1 MAKKKYKNISQR
13 ADGRYMARFQI
24 NGQTYCLYGK
34 DPAKLFK
41 EMEEMKEKAA
51 LSKFQ
56 SSLSRLTLDEWWQE
70 WFEKFKRLMLKAESS
85 AAAYR
90 RQFANSYGCR
100 IGDKLLRD
108 IRQIDIQ
115 TCVVD
120 MLESGRSSKTIR
132 EATGIL
138 RQCIEAA
145 MANGFMQTNPALGIQ
160 IPESGTVKRRVL
172 TVSEQEELIDYLK
185 SVKHYYTEMI
195 MIMLIT
201 GMRIG
206 EVGGLTWN
214 DVDFTNKVIRI
225 NKAYNCD
232 YVGGVKTSRISTPK
246 TENSYRDIP
255 FFGETAELFKAWRQ
269 KVDAK
274 KEELGEDRWRLPED
288 LGDLVFV
295 SAMGSPMSRHLA
307 ESTFRQ
313 IAKEMNAIRRD
324 KARRD
329 GKVYV
334 PMDNINPH
342 ACRHTFATR
351 CLEKAMDPRFVQ
363 TVMGHSSYE
372 TTCSYSHVLED
383 LKKSEAQKVGN
394 FLENNLTQPDKKLCL
409 NDVQIPTNLKKLT
422 Q

>member
-1 MAKKKYKNISQR
+1 M
-13 ADGRYMARFQI
+13 
-24 NGQTYCLYGK
+24 
-34 DPAKLFK
+34 
-41 EMEEMKEKAA
+41 
-51 LSKFQ
+51 
-56 SSLSRLTLDEWWQE
+56 DEWWQE
-70 WFEKFKRLMLKAESS
+70 CFEKFKRPMLKTESS
-85 AAAYR
+85 ISAYR
-90 RQFANSYGCR
+90 RQFVNSYGCR

-120 MLESGRSSKTIR
+120 MLDSGRSSKTIR

-138 RQCIEAA
+138 RQCIEGA
-145 MANGFMQTNPALGIQ
+145 MANSFMQTNPVVGIQ

-172 TVSEQEELIDYLK
+172 TVAEQEELIDYLK

-195 MIMLIT
+195 MIMLVT

-214 DVDFTNKVIRI
+214 DVDFTNQIIHI

-255 FFGETAELFKAWRQ
+255 FFGETQELFKAWRK
-269 KVDAK
+269 KVDSK
-274 KEELGEDRWRLPED
+274 KEEIGKERWRLPEE

-295 SAMGSPMSRHLA
+295 SAMGSPISRHLA

-313 IAKEMNAIRRD
+313 ITKEINAIRCD
-324 KARRD
+324 KACREVE
-329 GKVYV
+329 VYV
-334 PMDNINPH
+334 HMDNINPH

-351 CLEKAMDPRFVQ
+351 CLEKSMDPRVVQ
-363 TVMGHSSYE
+363 TILGHSSYE

-383 LKKSEAQKVGN
+383 LRKSEAQKAGN
-394 FLENNLTQPDKKLCL
+394 FLENSLT
-409 NDVQIPTNLKKLT
+409 
-422 Q
+422 